1 MSEEQPMARR
11 VSQLTSPQLD
21 LLRSRLEEE
30 RTRILRVLR
39 TAPDLPGAIPEEERS
54 EFEEVAQRT
63 AERTDELGVSLRERT
78 LLAEVEQALDRL
90 RAGTYGVDEQ
100 TDKPIPYE
108 RLRAVPWA
116 RGGLE
121 E

>member
-1 MSEEQPMARR
+1 MREERPMARR
-11 VSQLTSPQLD
+11 DSPLTSAQLD

-39 TAPDLPGAIPEEERS
+39 TAPDLPGAIPEEEQS

-63 AERTDELGVSLRERT
+63 AERSDELGVSIRERT
-78 LLAEVEQALDRL
+78 LLAEVDQALDRL
-90 RAGTYGVDEQ
+90 RAGTYGVDEE
-100 TDKPIPYE
+100 TGEPIPYE

-116 RGGLE
+116 RGGVE